1 MATMTFS
8 TLTQDLKDW
17 MENDGTEFGNETN
30 NFISLAEQRIARDID
45 PYAFHEAVNST
56 FNVGDRFVSKP
67 ADAKIIFHFLLINS
81 SSQRVFLE
89 KRTDEFIYDYWKN
102 SATTGT
108 PKYWSNY
115 SDTAILVAP
124 TPSAALRIEMT
135 YSRRLA
141 ELSSTNTT
149 NWLTENAQDLLLYG
163 CLMEASTFTKRS
175 TVDRWHL
182 RVPLRKEPAQD
193 GSQAISSVCGGVP
206 RWAAGP
212 QPMGRGGP
220 PQQPGAVAAV
230 SPPGSRGSE
239 VVCEENGY
247 GLCA

>member
-8 TLTQDLKDW
+8 SLTQDIKDW
-17 MENDGTEFGNETN
+17 MENDGSEFSNETSG
-30 NFISLAEQRIARDID
+30 FISLAEQRISRDVD

-67 ADAKIIFHFLLINS
+67 ADAKVIFHFLLINS
-81 SSQRVFLE
+81 DSQRVFLE

-149 NWLTENAQDLLLYG
+149 NWLTENAQDLLLYA
-163 CLMEASTFTKRS
+163 CLMEASTFTKSREDYVIYS
-175 TVDRWHL
+175 DRYKQAVESINNQARRRRRDDFTAPANVMGENYL
-182 RVPLRKEPAQD
+182 KE
-193 GSQAISSVCGGVP
+193 
-206 RWAAGP
+206 
-212 QPMGRGGP
+212 MGT
-220 PQQPGAVAAV
+220 
-230 SPPGSRGSE
+230 
-239 VVCEENGY
+239 
-247 GLCA
+247 

>member
-8 TLTQDLKDW
+8 SLTQDIKDW
-17 MENDGTEFGNETN
+17 MENDGTEFSNETA
-30 NFISLAEQRIARDID
+30 NFISLAEQRIARDVD
-45 PYAFHEAVNST
+45 PYAFHESANSS

-67 ADAKIIFHFLLINS
+67 VDARVIFHFLLINS
-81 SSQRVFLE
+81 SSERVFLE

-108 PKYWSNY
+108 PKYWANY

-124 TPSAALRIEMT
+124 TPSAALNIEMT

-163 CLMEASTFTKRS
+163 CLMEASTFTKSREDYAIYTQRYKEAVEAVNNQARRRRRDDFTAPGNVMGENYLKQMS
-175 TVDRWHL
+175 T
-182 RVPLRKEPAQD
+182 
-193 GSQAISSVCGGVP
+193 
-206 RWAAGP
+206 
-212 QPMGRGGP
+212 
-220 PQQPGAVAAV
+220 
-230 SPPGSRGSE
+230 
-239 VVCEENGY
+239 
-247 GLCA
+247 

>member
-1 MATMTFS
+1 MATMTYS
-8 TLTQDLKDW
+8 SLTQDLKDW
-17 MENDGTEFGNETN
+17 MENDNTEFADETA
-30 NFISLAEQRIARDID
+30 NFISLAEQRISRDVD

-67 ADAKIIFHFLLINS
+67 ADAKVIFHFLLINS
-81 SSQRVFLE
+81 DSQRVFLE

-163 CLMEASTFTKRS
+163 CLMEASTFTKSREDYVIYS
-175 TVDRWHL
+175 DRYKQAVESINNQARRRRRDDFTAPANVMGENYL
-182 RVPLRKEPAQD
+182 KE
-193 GSQAISSVCGGVP
+193 
-206 RWAAGP
+206 
-212 QPMGRGGP
+212 MGT
-220 PQQPGAVAAV
+220 
-230 SPPGSRGSE
+230 
-239 VVCEENGY
+239 
-247 GLCA
+247 